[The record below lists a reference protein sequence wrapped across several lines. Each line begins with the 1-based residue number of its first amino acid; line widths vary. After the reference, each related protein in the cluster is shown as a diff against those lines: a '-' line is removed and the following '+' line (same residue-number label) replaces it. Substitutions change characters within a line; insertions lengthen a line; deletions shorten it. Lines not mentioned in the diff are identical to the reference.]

1 MILPGHPPV
10 MRQRPHH
17 QVPGIHA
24 VGRLAPG
31 AKTFRGVKL
40 RLDGGD
46 DCFGDLV
53 LHREHVGEVAVV
65 ALRPDVAA
73 GGDVVELG
81 GDAHALARLAQAA
94 LEEVAHAELLG
105 DLPEMDGPAL
115 VDEGGV
121 AGDHEE
127 PAQL

>member
-24 VGRLAPG
+24 VGRLALG
-31 AKTFRGVKL
+31 AKTLRRIEL
-40 RLDGGD
+40 RLDRGD
-46 DCFGDLV
+46 DAFGDLV
-53 LHREHVGEVAVV
+53 LHGEYVGELAVV
-65 ALRPDVAA
+65 SLRPEMTA
-73 GGDVVELG
+73 GGDVVELS
-81 GDAHALARLAQAA
+81 GDAHAIAA
-94 LEEVAHAELLG
+94 LAHAAFQDIAHAELLG